1 MKHIFIG
8 IDGTWRAAFQDR
20 FYTNVYRLNMS
31 LSYRDKKD
39 NPQLFIYGAG
49 VGAGALPLRL
59 IGGAFGEGLDEVIL
73 GSYINLV
80 SNYEPGDKIYLFGFS
95 RGAFTA
101 RSVGGILSTLG
112 LLNKTAMRYFYE
124 IFEDFE
130 HAGLKGYTPKLSQS
144 LEEFEIQAPSS
155 STNEYLKEYK
165 EQLVK
170 ASCEIPLNASPWMLT
185 STARIGPRS

>member
-95 RGAFTA
+95 RGAVAA
-101 RSVGGILSTLG
+101 RAL
-112 LLNKTAMRYFYE
+112 
-124 IFEDFE
+124 
-130 HAGLKGYTPKLSQS
+130 AGLISTSGLVRAESSPLIESAWKYFLDRDFNWNEISRVTHNDV
-144 LEEFEIQAPSS
+144 EIEFIGVWDTVSGRNP
-155 STNEYLKEYK
+155 NR
-165 EQLVK
+165 
-170 ASCEIPLNASPWMLT
+170 ASEADLFNRL
-185 STARIGPRS
+185 RF